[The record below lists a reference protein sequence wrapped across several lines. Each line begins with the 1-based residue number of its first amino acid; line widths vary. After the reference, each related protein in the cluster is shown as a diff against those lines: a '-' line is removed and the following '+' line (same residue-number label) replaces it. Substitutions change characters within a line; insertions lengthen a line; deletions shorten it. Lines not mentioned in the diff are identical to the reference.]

1 MISRRDINDYYQA
14 LLREEINL
22 TMETEKSYIFYAYA
36 ASILFSLSQLLR
48 VKDTKNSIS
57 YNLLPT

>member
-1 MISRRDINDYYQA
+1 MISRRDINDYYQY